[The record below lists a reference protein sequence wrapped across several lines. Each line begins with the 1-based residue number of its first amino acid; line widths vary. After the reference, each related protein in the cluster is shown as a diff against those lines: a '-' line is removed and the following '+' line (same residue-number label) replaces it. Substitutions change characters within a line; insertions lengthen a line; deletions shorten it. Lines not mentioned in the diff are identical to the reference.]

1 MRLGLAVI
9 ASFALAATLSAQT
22 APDPITQGDLRSR
35 LYNSLMENKQTH
47 LADAVEHSQ
56 IQESGSDLI
65 FTTDAMYRM
74 FLKSSEFDAA
84 VKRVHGKPARIVIKI
99 GEAAAPSVA
108 SAAPPM
114 QNAAANN
121 PASERALAHPEVQKF
136 KELFPDSQV
145 RAVRN
150 LKEGDA

>member
-1 MRLGLAVI
+1 M
-9 ASFALAATLSAQT
+9 TE
-22 APDPITQGDLRSR
+22 GDLRSR
-35 LYNSLMENKQTH
+35 LYNSLMENKQAH

-56 IQESGSDLI
+56 IEEVGADLV
-65 FTTDAMYRM
+65 FTTLKMYQM
-74 FLKSSEFDAA
+74 YLKSAEFDAV

-99 GEAAAPSVA
+99 GEASAAPVA
-108 SAAPPM
+108 SAMTPP
-114 QNAAANN
+114 AVKNN
-121 PASERALAHPEVQKF
+121 ETSERALAHPEVQKF